1 MQIKFPSQQTP
12 LLSKKGPCSFGRCV
26 TFLYF
31 HPTSVVVVV
40 VVVVVAGARVVGWF
54 FSLFLSFF
62 SPLFFTGSAIT
73 QLSQCPKGDYSLW
86 ESVPVCD
93 LFAGASTQA
102 KHTYSIARTQG
113 TEDNGPQTSLITS
126 WSAWEVGSRLHQ
138 VSSWILTSHPI
149 ICIRSSKATPR

>member
-12 LLSKKGPCSFGRCV
+12 LLSKKGPCAFGRSV

-40 VVVVVAGARVVGWF
+40 VVVVVAGGRVVGWF
-54 FSLFLSFF
+54 FVSFFLFLS
-62 SPLFFTGSAIT
+62 PVFFTGSAIT
-73 QLSQCPKGDYSLW
+73 QLSQCPNGDYSLR

-93 LFAGASTQA
+93 LFAGAGTQA
-102 KHTYSIARTQG
+102 KHTSGSIVRTQR

-126 WSAWEVGSRLHQ
+126 WSAWEVGSRLHH
-138 VSSWILTSHPI
+138 VSSWILTSHHLHTI
-149 ICIRSSKATPR
+149 I